1 MSKTPSSA
9 SSRAPGA
16 HLDAALNNISHG
28 VCFFDGD
35 HRLVLSNK
43 RYIEMYCLSPDDVRP
58 GMSLEEIVALRFA
71 AGTVPASTRDE
82 YLRWRRGIAVTNVR
96 SDTDV
101 ELLTGQTFRIRHIPM
116 QDGGWVATHED
127 ITAQRLAE
135 RELVAA
141 KAEAEAARERTNA
154 AHTLLKEAIEVVP
167 EGFAL
172 LDKDDRFVLWNT
184 RYREMYGL
192 SESAIF
198 TGARFED
205 VLKAGIEDGQY
216 PDALGR
222 EAEWLSERL
231 ARRKASNV
239 THEQSLSD
247 DRWVR
252 VHEHRMSD
260 GGSVAVRVDITD
272 LKQRELSLKL
282 LFETNPVPMWV
293 IDRRSGQF
301 LAVNEAAVRL
311 YGYLRSEFLNMT
323 SADIRHPDEL
333 EQFLHHF
340 KSDKVTAGR
349 KIWRH
354 RKADGTYIQASV
366 YAADL
371 PFQGRLAR
379 ICAVVD
385 VTDVKRAENDLIKQK
400 QLTEA
405 AINNM
410 SQGLLMFNADGILV
424 LCNSRYIE
432 MYGLSSDVVKP
443 GSSLQEIVQHRKDR
457 GVFSGDV
464 EVYCAEIMSGMAA
477 GQLMTRTIELPDGRC
492 MHGVSNPM
500 PGGGWI
506 ATHEDATERRRAQA
520 RIEYLA
526 QHDALTGL
534 KNRALFNEHLAAS
547 LAEAAGRETKVA
559 VLCIDLDRFKEIN
572 DVFGHA
578 AGDELLC
585 RVGTLLEGSTSGA
598 FAARLGGDEFSVI
611 LSNDP
616 NPVAVEQFASTIQ
629 EAFSRAIDVSGRAIK
644 VGLSIGVAIFPTDGR
659 DAATLL
665 GNADAAL
672 YRAKREGRGSVRF
685 FAPDMDARLRERRLL
700 QHDLKSAIEHNELT
714 VYYQPQA
721 RLDGEVVGF
730 EALARWQHPTR
741 GLIAPT
747 VFISLAED
755 SGLIFALG
763 EWVLREACREAA
775 SWRKHLRISVNLSP
789 VQFQHGDLATTVHQI
804 LFETGLSPQRLEL
817 EVTENVLIDDFDRA
831 LSTLRRLKAMG
842 IRIAMDDFG
851 SGYSSL
857 SYLQAFPFDRMK
869 IDRSFI
875 ARLPKHA
882 QSATIIKA
890 IIGLGRHQSLPVTVE
905 GVETRE
911 QLEFL
916 KGEACDEIQGYLI
929 GHPKP
934 IAHYADVVGR
944 PRRRARKAG

>member
-1 MSKTPSSA
+1 
-9 SSRAPGA
+9 
-16 HLDAALNNISHG
+16 
-28 VCFFDGD
+28 
-35 HRLVLSNK
+35 
-43 RYIEMYCLSPDDVRP
+43 
-58 GMSLEEIVALRFA
+58 
-71 AGTVPASTRDE
+71 
-82 YLRWRRGIAVTNVR
+82 
-96 SDTDV
+96 
-101 ELLTGQTFRIRHIPM
+101 
-116 QDGGWVATHED
+116 
-127 ITAQRLAE
+127 
-135 RELVAA
+135 
-141 KAEAEAARERTNA
+141 
-154 AHTLLKEAIEVVP
+154 
-167 EGFAL
+167 
-172 LDKDDRFVLWNT
+172 
-184 RYREMYGL
+184 
-192 SESAIF
+192 
-198 TGARFED
+198 
-205 VLKAGIEDGQY
+205 
-216 PDALGR
+216 
-222 EAEWLSERL
+222 
-231 ARRKASNV
+231 
-239 THEQSLSD
+239 
-247 DRWVR
+247 
-252 VHEHRMSD
+252 
-260 GGSVAVRVDITD
+260 
-272 LKQRELSLKL
+272 
-282 LFETNPVPMWV
+282 
-293 IDRRSGQF
+293 
-301 LAVNEAAVRL
+301 
-311 YGYLRSEFLNMT
+311 MT
-323 SADIRHPDEL
+323 SADIRHPEEL
-333 EQFLHHF
+333 EEFLDHL
-340 KSDKVTAGR
+340 KSDRVSGGR
-349 KIWRH
+349 KVWRH
-354 RKADGTYIQASV
+354 RKADGTYIQVSV

-371 PFQGRLAR
+371 QFQGRQAR

-385 VTDVKRAENDLIKQK
+385 VTDVKRAESDLIRQK

-410 SQGLLMFNADGILV
+410 SQGLLMFNADGVLV

-464 EVYCAEIMSGMAA
+464 EKYCTEIMTGMAA

-492 MHGVSNPM
+492 MHGVNNPM

-547 LAEAAGRETKVA
+547 LSEAASRETKVA

-578 AGDELLC
+578 AGDDLLC
-585 RVGTLLEGSTSGA
+585 KVGALLEQSNSGA
-598 FAARLGGDEFSVI
+598 FAARLGGDEFSLI
-611 LSNDP
+611 LSNNP
-616 NPVAVEQFASTIQ
+616 TPVAVEQFASTIQ
-629 EAFSRAIDVSGRAIK
+629 EAFSNAIDVSGRAIN
-644 VGLSIGVAIFPTDGR
+644 VGLSIGVAIYPTDGI

-672 YRAKREGRGSVRF
+672 YRAKQEGRGSVRF

-700 QHDLKSAIEHNELT
+700 QHDLKSAIERNEMT

-721 RLDGEVVGF
+721 RLDGEIVGF
-730 EALARWQHPTR
+730 ETLARWQHPAR
-741 GLIAPT
+741 GMIPPT

-763 EWVLREACREAA
+763 EWVLRQACREAA
-775 SWRKHLRISVNLSP
+775 SWRKPLRISVNLSP

-804 LFETGLSPQRLEL
+804 LFETGLSPKRLEV
-817 EVTENVLIDDFDRA
+817 EITENVLIDDFDRA

-869 IDRSFI
+869 VDRTFI
-875 ARLPKHA
+875 ARLPEHT
-882 QSATIIKA
+882 QSATIIRA
-890 IIGLGRHQSLPVTVE
+890 IIGLGRSLSLPVTVE

-916 KGEACDEIQGYLI
+916 KGESCDEIQGYLT
-929 GHPKP
+929 GYPMP

-944 PRRRARKAG
+944 PRRRVRKTG